1 MSQRELLAAL
11 RQEGEDRIAAL
22 WQEAEKEVEALRAEN
37 AAKLEAL
44 EAGRRGALAEEKEA
58 ISRPIF
64 AKAAATE
71 QRLTL
76 VAEERVAQRLRTLA
90 EEHLPRLCSDPYDET
105 FAALVAELPAASWAR
120 VTLHPDDRERGASFF
135 PGALLRPDPAIRGG
149 VEVETDE
156 GRIRV
161 VNTLDKRLERAWPEI
176 LPVLMKEVRRAL
188 GRTGT
193 AENR

>member
-11 RQEGEDRIAAL
+11 RQEGEERIAAL
-22 WQEAEKEVEALRAEN
+22 WHDAEKEAEALRAEN
-37 AAKLEAL
+37 AVKLEAL
-44 EAGRRGALAEEKEA
+44 EAGMRGALEEEKEA
-58 ISRPIF
+58 ISRPIL
-64 AKAAATE
+64 AKAAATA

-76 VAEERVAQRLRTLA
+76 EAEERMAQRLRTLA
-90 EEHLPRLCSDPYDET
+90 EEHLPRLRNGPFGET
-105 FAALVAELPAASWAR
+105 FAALVAEIPAAPWAR

-135 PGALLRPDPAIRGG
+135 PGARLRPDPAIHGG
-149 VEVETDE
+149 VEVEAAE